1 MQYYKTF
8 TSPALILLLSL
19 PFTTSCK
26 KEGNLAK
33 LPVAGAAKAGGP
45 RQVRT
50 ARVKLKNTSEVIQ
63 ATGTAMA
70 LSMTKVMPLVPGLI
84 TRIPVKEGD
93 RVKKGQVLAQLD
105 QRGFKLGLRQ
115 ARAAIEM
122 AEVGVS
128 AARRERDRFVKLLQG
143 GAANQATVDQIND
156 KVLGAQAGLKQ
167 ANIALDM
174 GKKALGDSTIR
185 SPYSGIVVKRLASL
199 GDYATAMPPT
209 VLYILM
215 EVHKLEL
222 HISLPEPE
230 MGRVKVGSTVTV
242 SFTSTGQK
250 VAGTIARIINNVDPM
265 TRSFTAIVEIPNPEL
280 TLMPGLFAQVEIN
293 TSKPRRQLLV
303 PKDAVVDEGNGVYA
317 VFLLAG
323 QKATRK
329 TVSITESGDGMTE
342 VVAGLKG
349 GETIILDSSGLK
361 DGQQVK
367 AGAAQRAAV
376 APKAATPSSAEAR
389 Q

>member
-8 TSPALILLLSL
+8 TYTTLVLIFSLSCVNG
-19 PFTTSCK
+19 CK

-33 LPVAGAAKAGGP
+33 LPASGAARASGP

-50 ARVKLKNTSEVIQ
+50 ARVTLQDTSDVIQ

-84 TRIPVKEGD
+84 TSIPVKEGD
-93 RVKKGQVLAQLD
+93 RVKKGQVLARLD

-128 AARRERDRFVKLLQG
+128 AARRERDRFVKLLTG

-167 ANIALDM
+167 AQIALDM
-174 GKKALGDSTIR
+174 GKKALGDSVIR
-185 SPYSGIVVKRLASL
+185 SPYDGIVVKRLASL

-230 MGRVKVGSTVTV
+230 LGRVKVGSTVTA
-242 SFTSTGQK
+242 SFTSTGQE
-250 VAGTIARIINNVDPM
+250 VAGKLARDMSACCIW
-265 TRSFTAIVEIPNPEL
+265 
-280 TLMPGLFAQVEIN
+280 
-293 TSKPRRQLLV
+293 
-303 PKDAVVDEGNGVYA
+303 
-317 VFLLAG
+317 
-323 QKATRK
+323 
-329 TVSITESGDGMTE
+329 VSARNALSS
-342 VVAGLKG
+342 
-349 GETIILDSSGLK
+349 ET
-361 DGQQVK
+361 
-367 AGAAQRAAV
+367 
-376 APKAATPSSAEAR
+376 
-389 Q
+389 